1 MNLSKPLDN
10 FPVIRTSDPA
20 AVRGA
25 LARVYAAP
33 TLQLGPGSTALNAR
47 MNECRLPNVMLAY
60 GSYGGDVVLD
70 FPAVDCFLHLL
81 VLRGNAEIT
90 CRNQSESLAA
100 ANSVL
105 ISPDA
110 GYRAKYSAD
119 YEGLLLKIDSRAL
132 ANKLTALTGTSVD
145 RPLRVDLQPNGTL
158 SAQVLRRYLP
168 VLARVLSDAVQP
180 LPAWWVAQTE
190 QLLMLLFL
198 HAGQHAYSH
207 LLEQEAPDAAPWQVR
222 LAESYIEA
230 NCQQAITLDE
240 LAKVTGVSA
249 FSLFRAF
256 RKSRGR
262 SPMQFASQ
270 LRAKRNWQQ

>member
-1 MNLSKPLDN
+1 MKLSKPLDN
-10 FPVIRTSDPA
+10 FPIIRTSDPA
-20 AVRGA
+20 AVRDA

-33 TLQLGPGSTALNAR
+33 KLQLRPGSTALNAT

-60 GSYGGDVVLD
+60 GSYGGNVVLD
-70 FPAVDCFLHLL
+70 FPAVDCFVHLL

-90 CRNQSESLAA
+90 CRSRSQSLAA
-100 ANSVL
+100 ANSIS

-119 YEGLLLKIDSRAL
+119 YEGLLLKIDPRAL
-132 ANKLTALTGTSVD
+132 ANKLTALTGTNVD
-145 RPLRVDLQPNGTL
+145 QPLRVDLQPNGTL

-168 VLARVLSDAVQP
+168 ILARVLSDAVQP

-198 HAGQHAYSH
+198 QGSQHAYSH

-230 NCQQAITLDE
+230 NCQQAITLDD

-256 RKSRGR
+256 RKSRGC
-262 SPMQFASQ
+262 SPLQFASQ
-270 LRAKRNWQQ
+270 LRAKRMGQR